1 MKEIERIKEQMK
13 EMIHASA
20 NLDKLE
26 DQIYPDGDGS
36 EMAKELRKKEY
47 RLRKLREAREGLA
60 REKLEK
66 VNVTEPDSRLMQ
78 DNRGVIQP
86 SYNRGL
92 MKVWGEFLLMCLVHN
107 VKKSVKRV
115 IEGAVHLPGKYSK
128 RIEEAMLGYREEDLA
143 LVGAEV

>member
-1 MKEIERIKEQMK
+1 LEKEIERIKEQMK

-26 DQIYPDGDGS
+26 DQIYPAGDGS
-36 EMAKELRKKEY
+36 EITEELRKKEH
-47 RLRKLREAREGLA
+47 RLKRLREAREALA

-86 SYNRGL
+86 SYN
-92 MKVWGEFLLMCLVHN
+92 
-107 VKKSVKRV
+107 SQ
-115 IEGAVHLPGKYSK
+115 IAVDDKWQIIMAADVS
-128 RIEEAMLGYREEDLA
+128 
-143 LVGAEV
+143 